1 MLLFQD
7 VQIETFFFRKADD
20 WLLVSDDEHV
30 SNSGGEGLAVAVTN
44 VGDIE
49 TSSVFFNVHQLTD
62 SPNVVSAHDIAEFS
76 GLVLNPGNNFSLFK
90 IIVDCVSLVNIW
102 VRESDSAGVV
112 SDEVWD
118 LVWSEGFSFDFQ
130 KLSFSFALL
139 DADEGESTLLVIEHS
154 VVFVGLD
161 DGQHIHNSNWEFT
174 ISSDFIVDF
183 KTCFFVHGYEGDFP
197 VVKSETKS
205 FPELKRINLITIE
218 RGKHSLSLW
227 GPWLGLVA

>member
-1 MLLFQD
+1 MFLFQD
-7 VQIETFFFRKADD
+7 IQIETLSFGKSDD
-20 WLLVSDDEHV
+20 WFLVSNDEHV
-30 SNSGGEGLAVAVTN
+30 SNTGGKGLVIAVTN
-44 VGDIE
+44 VSNIE
-49 TSSVFFNVHQLTD
+49 TSCMLLNMHQLTD

-76 GLVLNPGNNFSLFK
+76 GLVLNPGDNSSLFE
-90 IIVDCVSLVNIW
+90 IIVDCVSLVDFW
-102 VRESDSAGVV
+102 VRESDSPGIV
-112 SDEVWD
+112 SDNVWD
-118 LVWSEGFSFDFQ
+118 LVRPQGFSFDFQ
-130 KLSFSFALL
+130 KLCFSLTLF
-139 DADEGESTLLVIEHS
+139 DADEGESTFFVVEHS
-154 VVFVGLD
+154 VVFVGFD
-161 DGQHIHNSNWEFT
+161 YGQDIHDPNWEFT